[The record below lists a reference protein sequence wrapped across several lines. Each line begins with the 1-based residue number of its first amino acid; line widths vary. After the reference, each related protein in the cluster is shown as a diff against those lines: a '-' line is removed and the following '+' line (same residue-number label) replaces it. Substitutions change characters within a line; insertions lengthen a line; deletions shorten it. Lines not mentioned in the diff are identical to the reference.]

1 MTMQPIGLI
10 YPDAELILCDLLHEA
25 KAASHAGAI
34 LTTAYVGNLKPDN
47 LGNAVIVRRDGGT
60 AADFIDYPRM
70 SVQVYSD
77 NAADASQLARTVRA
91 VIDAAPG
98 FGGIV
103 RVQDMNGPY
112 TVEDPAQFL
121 EYMTFTML
129 VHSSEGEAVP
139 VVIPANTS
147 GPTAPTTTVD
157 VDSYLHTQTL
167 GSYIWVIHH
176 NLGFMPAGIRVLA
189 SDGSVHHP
197 KSVTHTDA
205 NSLTLTFGQSITGTA
220 HMS

>member
-25 KAASHAGAI
+25 KAASPAGAI

-77 NAADASQLARTVRA
+77 SAADASQLARTVRA
-91 VIDAAPG
+91 IIDAAPG

-112 TVEDPAQFL
+112 PVEDPAQFL

-147 GPTAPTTTVD
+147 GPTAPTVD

-167 GSYIWVIHH
+167 GSSVWVIHH
-176 NLGFMPAGIRVLA
+176 NLGFNPAAVRITLADGRVI
-189 SDGSVHHP
+189 
-197 KSVTHTDA
+197 HTDA
-205 NSLTLTFGQSITGTA
+205 DMLTYVDANTLRITLRESSTGTA
-220 HMS
+220 LLS